1 VTGED
6 VRVTDDQASALERV
20 YREEGDRLWRA
31 VFAYSRD
38 REITDDAVAE
48 AFAQGLR
55 RGDALQ
61 DPARW
66 VWAVA
71 FRIAK
76 GELANRRRGSD
87 VAVSDSGYHMP
98 ESTRDLI
105 DALARLSPRQ
115 RACVVL
121 HHYAGYPVK
130 EIASMLGTTTAAVKV
145 HLSQGR
151 KRIRSQIAEEATDA

>member
-1 VTGED
+1 M
-6 VRVTDDQASALERV
+6 TDASVDAIERL
-20 YREEGDRLWRA
+20 YRAEGARLWRA
-31 VFAYSRD
+31 VLAYARD
-38 REITDDAVAE
+38 PRIADDAVAE
-48 AFAQGLR
+48 AYAQLLR
-55 RGDALQ
+55 RGDEVR

-71 FRIAK
+71 FRLARADL
-76 GELANRRRGSD
+76 GERGRW
-87 VAVSDSGYHMP
+87 ALGAPESGYEMA
-98 ESTRDLI
+98 ESSRDVV

-130 EIASMLGTTTAAVKV
+130 EIAQMLGSTTAAVKV

-151 KRIRSQIAEEATDA
+151 KRLRAILEAEGDDDA